1 MKIDKKDY
9 PKMPDDIRDMIKQ
22 QVENEI
28 SDSVTKTT
36 PVVKRRFVRYAV
48 AALAGTLL
56 VGTTVY
62 AASKLISITTEKK
75 GEYGL
80 ETKVTVSENAD
91 NGDEKENV
99 DDVST
104 ENGDIIDDT
113 TVASYDREEL
123 MKEINYVHI
132 DIDYLP
138 EDIYVDWIDEDLG
151 VPKLHFWSN
160 ADRENRHF
168 TFYMWRIHEGVEYVH
183 NDVNVINTEEFEV
196 SGGTAVLVELNDG
209 MRKVYMAYDIGYVLD
224 IWSQPGMTKEEMINV
239 AKGIKLNVV
248 TKEEAEGLNPV
259 MEAPAYLPPEEYAEE
274 NVVIVDDTLAS
285 DFDLNTKV
293 AKDELKVYQVG
304 ENIAMPKGQGQY
316 CDVGNI
322 TASVTKVEVCDDLSV
337 INKDVFNYFQGEN
350 PDFIDGNGKLK
361 DETVSYCKVGDG
373 VNSLDETV
381 ATETI
386 PVKLVY
392 IEVEYTSDTGGSDML
407 FYGNLMLVKEDE
419 NSYEMY
425 DGLSPLARE
434 TAYDVAYPSYY
445 DNEPEEIYFYNGNDV
460 GEKNNFYDIKA
471 GESRTAS
478 YCFVVRE
485 EWLPYMYFDLTG
497 ADCPEQFEKTVIKT
511 GLIDIRQ

>member
-9 PKMPDDIRDMIKQ
+9 PKMPDDIKDMIKQ

-28 SDSVTKTT
+28 FDSETKVR
-36 PVVKRRFVRYAV
+36 PVAKRRFVRYAV

-80 ETKVTVSENAD
+80 ETKVTVSENVD
-91 NGDEKENV
+91 GGEEKENL
-99 DDVST
+99 DNVST
-104 ENGDIIDDT
+104 ENENIIDGT
-113 TVASYDREEL
+113 AEASYDREEL
-123 MKEINYVHI
+123 MQEVNYVQL
-132 DIDYLP
+132 DIGYLP
-138 EDIYVDWIDEDLG
+138 EDIYVDWTDEDLG
-151 VPKLHFWSN
+151 VPKLFFWSN
-160 ADRENRHF
+160 EDRENRHF

-196 SGGTAVLVELNDG
+196 PGGTAVLVELNDG

-293 AKDELKVYQVG
+293 AKDELMVYQVG
-304 ENIAMPKGQGQY
+304 DNIAMPKGQGQY
-316 CDVGNI
+316 RDVGNI

-350 PDFIDGNGKLK
+350 PDFIDGNGNLK

-392 IEVEYTSDTGGSDML
+392 IEVEYSSDTGGTDML
-407 FYGNLMLVKEDE
+407 FYGSIMLVKEDE
-419 NSYEMY
+419 NSYEIY
-425 DGLSPLARE
+425 DGLSQLARE
-434 TAYDVAYPSYY
+434 TEYDVAYPSYY
-445 DNEPEEIYFYNGNDV
+445 DNVPDEIYFYNGNDV
-460 GEKNNFYDIKA
+460 WEKNHFESIQA
-471 GESRTAS
+471 GETRTAS

-485 EWLPYMYFDLTG
+485 DWLPYMYFDITG
-497 ADCPEQFEKTVIKT
+497 ADYPDQFEKTVIKT

>member
-9 PKMPDDIRDMIKQ
+9 PKMPDDIRDMIKS
-22 QVENEI
+22 QVENEM
-28 SDSVTKTT
+28 SNSETKVKSVT
-36 PVVKRRFVRYAV
+36 KRRFVRYAV

-104 ENGDIIDDT
+104 ENGDIIDET

-123 MKEINYVHI
+123 MNEINYVHL
-132 DIDYLP
+132 DIEYLP
-138 EDIYVDWIDEDLG
+138 EDIYVDWTDEDLG

-196 SGGTAVLVELNDG
+196 SGGTAVLVELNGG
-209 MRKVYMAYDIGYVLD
+209 MRKVYMAYDKGYVLD
-224 IWSQPGMTKEEMINV
+224 IWSQPGMTKEEMITV

-248 TKEEAEGLNPV
+248 TKEEADGLSPV
-259 MEAPAYLPPEEYAEE
+259 MEAPAYLPPEEYVEG
-274 NVVIVDDTLAS
+274 NDVLTSDVLAS
-285 DFDLNTKV
+285 DFDQNTKIG
-293 AKDELKVYQVG
+293 KDELKVYQVG

-316 CDVGNI
+316 RDVGNI
-322 TASVTKVEVCDDLSV
+322 TASVTKVEVWDDLSV

-350 PDFIDGNGKLK
+350 PDFMDGNGKLK

-392 IEVEYTSDTGGSDML
+392 IEVEYTSDTGGSDVM

-419 NSYEMY
+419 NSYEIY

-434 TAYDVAYPSYY
+434 TEYDVAYPSYY

-460 GEKNNFYDIKA
+460 WEKNHFESMQA
-471 GESRTAS
+471 GETRTAS

>member
-22 QVENEI
+22 HVENEI
-28 SDSVTKTT
+28 SSSETKVKSVSKG
-36 PVVKRRFVRYAV
+36 RFVRYAV

-80 ETKVTVSENAD
+80 ETKVTVSEDAD

-99 DDVST
+99 DNVST
-104 ENGDIIDDT
+104 ENENIIDGT
-113 TVASYDREEL
+113 AEASYDREEL
-123 MKEINYVHI
+123 MQEVNYVQL
-132 DIDYLP
+132 DIGYLP
-138 EDIYVDWIDEDLG
+138 EDIYVDWTDEDLG
-151 VPKLHFWSN
+151 VPKLFFWSN
-160 ADRENRHF
+160 EDRENRHF

-196 SGGTAVLVELNDG
+196 PGGTAVLVELNDG

-248 TKEEAEGLNPV
+248 TKEEAEGLKPV

-293 AKDELKVYQVG
+293 AKEELKVYQVG
-304 ENIAMPKGQGQY
+304 DKIAIPKGQGQY
-316 CDVGNI
+316 RDVGNL

-337 INKDVFNYFQGEN
+337 INKDVFNYYQGEN
-350 PDFIDGNGKLK
+350 PDFIDGNGNLK

-392 IEVEYTSDTGGSDML
+392 IEVEYSSDTGGSDML
-407 FYGNLMLVKEDE
+407 FYGSIMLVKEDE
-419 NSYEMY
+419 NSYVIY
-425 DGLSPLARE
+425 DGLSQLARE
-434 TAYDVAYPSYY
+434 TEYDVAYPSYY
-445 DNEPEEIYFYNGNDV
+445 DNVPEEIYFYNGNDV
-460 GEKNNFYDIKA
+460 WEKNHFESIQA
-471 GESRTAS
+471 GETRTAS

-485 EWLPYMYFDLTG
+485 DWLPYMYFDITG
-497 ADCPEQFEKTVIKT
+497 ADCPDQFEKTVIKT